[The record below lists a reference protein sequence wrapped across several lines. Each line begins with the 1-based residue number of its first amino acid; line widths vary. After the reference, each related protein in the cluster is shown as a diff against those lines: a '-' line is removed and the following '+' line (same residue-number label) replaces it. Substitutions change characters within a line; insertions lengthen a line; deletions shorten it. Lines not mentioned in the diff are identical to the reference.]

1 MNKQIPIFFT
11 TDDNYVPMLMV
22 ALNSIKKYSNINND
36 YLINIVY
43 SKLSDNSKQKLKNFS
58 DNNFKINFVDISTK
72 LSSNVQFHVRDYYS
86 ITTYFRLFLPN
97 MFKKIDKALYLDCDI
112 VVKTDIAN
120 LFNIDIKDNLVG
132 AVPDEAMNKIYEFLV
147 YTNDYLGVNAQ
158 DYFNAGILIMNFK
171 ALREFNF
178 EEKFVNLLKQI
189 KFTVAQDQDYLN
201 VICKD
206 RVKYLDLSWNKMPLD
221 KSLEDNEVNIIHY
234 NLNFKPWRYKGINY
248 EEYFWQNAKECGL
261 SKELEDMRS
270 NFSLEKQKID
280 EIQEKKLKENALNL
294 ANVQGGYK
302 SEINNGI
309 IKFEKN
315 TTTKSKERLEILE
328 KIKYLEENEIWDK
341 DVENDPPTIPLN
353 PDDVDYLNTKLSNKI
368 KTKIANYVGNKFYQK
383 LLKDKQY
390 IFKGVEGLEKIKNIK
405 GGAII
410 TCNHFNIF
418 DNYAVLLA
426 LRELDKNA
434 KLYRVIREGNYSFT
448 GKIGF
453 FMRHCNNLPLSQ
465 NTATMMKFLKAIDT
479 LLIRGEKILV
489 YPEQAMWWNY
499 RKPRPLKD
507 GAYKFAVRNNVPV
520 IAMFITLKDSDL
532 LDNYGFPVQE
542 YTVHI
547 LDVIYPD
554 KNLTSKENV
563 DYMKNRNY
571 ELNKQ
576 TYERVYNTK
585 LDYSKKAKKSSI

>member
-11 TDDNYVPMLMV
+11 TDDTYVPMLMV

-36 YLINIVY
+36 YIINIVY
-43 SKLSDNSKQKLKNFS
+43 SNLSEKSKQKLIKFN

-72 LSSNVQFHVRDYYS
+72 LSGSVQFHVRDYYS

-97 MFKKIDKALYLDCDI
+97 MFKEIDKALYLDCDI

-120 LFNIDIKDNLVG
+120 LFNIDIKDNLLG
-132 AVPDEAMNKIYEFLV
+132 AVPDEAINKIYEFLV
-147 YTNDYLGVNAQ
+147 YANDYLGINAQ

-178 EEKFVNLLKQI
+178 EEKFINLINQI
-189 KFTVAQDQDYLN
+189 KFTIAQDQDYLN

-206 RVKYLDLSWNKMPLD
+206 HVKYLDLSWNKMPLD
-221 KSLEDNEVNIIHY
+221 KSLDDNEVNLIHY

-248 EEYFWQNAKECGL
+248 EEYFWENAKECGEEKFL
-261 SKELEDMRS
+261 LDARNNFNLEL
-270 NFSLEKQKID
+270 QKID
-280 EIQEKKLKENALNL
+280 KMQEKKLKENALKL
-294 ANVQGGYK
+294 AKEQNGFENMLNK
-302 SEINNGI
+302 GI
-309 IKFEKN
+309 IKFERN
-315 TTTKSKERLEILE
+315 TNTKSKERLEILE
-328 KIKYLEENEIWDK
+328 KIKYLEENELWDK

-353 PDDVDYLNTKLSNKI
+353 PDDVDYLNTKLSNKL
-368 KTKIANYVGNKFYQK
+368 KTKIANYVGNKFYKK

-390 IFKGVEGLEKIKNIK
+390 IFKGVEGLDKIKNIK

-426 LRELDKNA
+426 LREVDKKA
-434 KLYRVIREGNYSFT
+434 KLYRVIREGNYSFK

-479 LLIRGEKILV
+479 LLTRGEKILV
-489 YPEQAMWWNY
+489 YPEQGMWWNY

-520 IAMFITLKDSDL
+520 IAMFITLNDSDL
-532 LDNYGFPVQE
+532 LDKFGFPVQE

-547 LDVIYPD
+547 EDVIYPD

-563 DYMKNRNY
+563 DYMKNKNY
-571 ELNKQ
+571 ELNKK

-585 LDYSKKAKKSSI
+585 LVYSIKQKESSI